1 MHESTNMMDA
11 NEAGSTTTEVTL
23 RYSDM
28 DAMGHLNNAVY
39 ATLFE
44 AGRVDYLNQV
54 LMDLT
59 PKDAGYVIVK
69 LTIDFKAEAHYPGI
83 AVIKTRIVRIGGSSM
98 TYAQDIMI
106 GEKLVATAESICAL
120 FNLTK
125 RKAMRC
131 PETLRTRITQRN
143 AVT

>member
-1 MHESTNMMDA
+1 MNESTNMMDA

>member
-1 MHESTNMMDA
+1 MSESANMIGM
-11 NEAGSTTTEVTL
+11 NKAGNTTTEVTL

-39 ATLFE
+39 ATFFE
-44 AGRVDYLNQV
+44 AGRVDYLNQI
-54 LMDLT
+54 LIDLT
-59 PKDAGYVIVK
+59 PEGAGYVIVK
-69 LTIDFKAEAHYPGI
+69 LTIEFKAEAHYPGI
-83 AVIKTRIVRIGGSSM
+83 AVINTRIVRVGGSSM

-106 GEKLVATAESICAL
+106 GGKLVATAESICAL

-131 PETLRTRITQRN
+131 PEALRVRIAQYN
-143 AVT
+143 ADA

>member
-69 LTIDFKAEAHYPGI
+69 LTIDFKAE
-83 AVIKTRIVRIGGSSM
+83 TRIVRIGGSSM

-131 PETLRTRITQRN
+131 PETLRTRIAQRN

>member
-1 MHESTNMMDA
+1 MNQGIGDRMNNVARTV
-11 NEAGSTTTEVTL
+11 TTEVTL

-44 AGRVDYLNQV
+44 AGRVDYLQQILTEV
-54 LMDLT
+54 T

-69 LTIDFKAEAHYPGI
+69 LTIEFKAEAHYPGI
-83 AVIKTRIVRIGGSSM
+83 AFISTSIIRVGGSSM
-98 TYAQDIMI
+98 TYEQTVSID
-106 GEKLVATAESICAL
+106 GRVVATAESICAL
-120 FNLTK
+120 FSLTR

-131 PETLRTRITQRN
+131 PEALRARIAQHTKDS
-143 AVT
+143 